1 MSEITQL
8 VLCLPIHLLF
18 SPPSLPLSHVFL
30 GVAGALQAVK
40 AVEVPW
46 SSDSAPRFG
55 ATFFLPS
62 VGGYGVQFRVTA
74 GLPMVPPQGEAGTPT
89 T

>member
-1 MSEITQL
+1 M
-8 VLCLPIHLLF
+8 
-18 SPPSLPLSHVFL
+18 
-30 GVAGALQAVK
+30 K

-62 VGGYGVQFRVTA
+62 VGGSRVQFRVSA
-74 GLPMVPPQGEAGTPT
+74 GLPTVPLQGSERLGPPDLTAGQGCVPILSTEET
-89 T
+89 DQSRCASQVR